1 MKRRAC
7 GKIRFT
13 QGKHQAFIALL
24 QLAVWKAGS
33 AMAWFL
39 HIYCMTEKLSIHG
52 KDIWV
57 TVDPHAKEQPGYY
70 REEYFTVSYHAIEPL
85 TGNNG
90 ILIEEEGRPKLF
102 TSPVEAVEYASEKL
116 LGLL

>member
-1 MKRRAC
+1 M
-7 GKIRFT
+7 
-13 QGKHQAFIALL
+13 L
-24 QLAVWKAGS
+24 QLPAEGRVQQWHGFYISIA
-33 AMAWFL
+33 
-39 HIYCMTEKLSIHG
+39 MTEKLSIHG